1 MATQVQFDIEIKLDM
16 DKYLQPYCYQVILFK
31 SSELE
36 RHEIEVQF
44 SFNSKTLKGPI

>member
-1 MATQVQFDIEIKLDM
+1 MATQVQFDIEIKLNIR
-16 DKYLQPYCYQVILFK
+16 KYLQPYCQQVILFK

-44 SFNSKTLKGPI
+44 SFNWKTSKRPI